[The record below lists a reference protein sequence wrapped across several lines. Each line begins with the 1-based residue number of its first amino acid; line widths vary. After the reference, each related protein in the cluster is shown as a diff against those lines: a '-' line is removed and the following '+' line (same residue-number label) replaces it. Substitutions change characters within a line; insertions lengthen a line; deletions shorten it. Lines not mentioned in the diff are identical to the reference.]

1 MKNKKVHFNRSNC
14 LELMHLIDN
23 DNLIGCIEYINNN
36 IKSGKAWISESSKF
50 KVFLNNILNNDFNY
64 IPYNI
69 LTQGNNKLSFLSFS
83 TLPLIT
89 CPGAEDCKIY
99 CYSLKAFRYPGAF
112 FRQCQN
118 TILMSHNFDVIAKQL
133 NKYNEIAL
141 KNNTKIDFRL
151 YVDGDFSNLNDLI
164 NWMTLLKVS
173 KNINSYGYSKS
184 KHLFLELYNQGFKY
198 PNNYKLNLSNGSKFD
213 FLDDDLLKL
222 DFVRGR
228 FISYKFDKKV
238 DVLLLTKDHK
248 KEIRSNFKNKVFIC
262 PGLCDSCTN
271 KGHACGLDTFNNMDI
286 IIPIH

>member
-1 MKNKKVHFNRSNC
+1 MKKTHFNRSQC
-14 LELMHLIDN
+14 YELMDLISKN
-23 DNLIGCIEYINNN
+23 DLKGCIKYIDNN
-36 IKSGKAWISESSKF
+36 IKTGASWIKQGNKF
-50 KVFLNNILNNDFNY
+50 KVFLKDVLNNKYD
-64 IPYNI
+64 NI
-69 LTQGNNKLSFLSFS
+69 QFTILSNSGNSKLSFLSFS
-83 TLPLIT
+83 TLPITT
-89 CPGAEDCKIY
+89 CPGASECKIY

-118 TILMSHNFDVIAKQL
+118 TILMKYNFDIIAKKL
-133 NKYNEIAL
+133 NKYNKIAI

-198 PNNYKLNLSNGSKFD
+198 PSNYKLNLSNGSKFE
-213 FLDDDLLKL
+213 FRDDDLLKL